1 MDRRF
6 SASTTPLLA
15 GVVKERTPEA
25 AIEKIR
31 YFEENGA
38 TAIDLHLSCLDD
50 EYKTVAQIKRIVDC
64 TELPMLG
71 LNYSRRYDWT
81 EIEET
86 EEERAELLM
95 KSVEAGI
102 SAVDLLGY
110 SFDPQSR
117 AKFVGE
123 DVYSFTKNNPLE
135 IVTDKAVIE
144 KQKEFIHRVHGMGK
158 EVLLSTHPDIPMN
171 GEQVIDLVLF
181 LAERNP
187 DIIKIV
193 TRCNTEE
200 ELIEAAVGHNENVG
214 PEVLEAREL
223 YNELY
228 QKYFPNGGASIF
240 TFEIKGGVEQAHKF
254 IDSLQIFSLLANVAD
269 AKSLVIHPA
278 TTTHSQ
284 LTEEELADQGIKPN
298 TIRLSIGVEHIDDIL
313 ADLQRGFDAVK

>member
-1 MDRRF
+1 MDKRF
-6 SASTTPLLA
+6 SASNTPLLA
-15 GVVKERTPEA
+15 GVVKERTPEE
-25 AIEKIR
+25 AIKKIR

-50 EYKTVAQIKRIVDC
+50 EYKTAEQIKRIVDC
-64 TELPMLG
+64 TNLPMLG

-110 SFDPQSR
+110 SFHPQSR
-117 AKFVGE
+117 GKFVGE

-144 KQKEFIHRVHGMGK
+144 KQKEFINRVHGMGK

-200 ELIEAAVGHNENVG
+200 ELIEAYDTMRRLKKLNLRQKISFHCCGEMGRTTRLINPILGSYMCFCTKSDDGNRIKEQLDIVTAV
-214 PEVLEAREL
+214 
-223 YNELY
+223 
-228 QKYFPNGGASIF
+228 
-240 TFEIKGGVEQAHKF
+240 KF
-254 IDSLQIFSLLANVAD
+254 FKQFGWIDSEN
-269 AKSLVIHPA
+269 
-278 TTTHSQ
+278 
-284 LTEEELADQGIKPN
+284 
-298 TIRLSIGVEHIDDIL
+298 
-313 ADLQRGFDAVK
+313 

>member
-50 EYKTVAQIKRIVDC
+50 EYKTVAQIKRIVAC
-64 TELPMLG
+64 TNLPMLG

-144 KQKEFIHRVHGMGK
+144 KQKEFINRVHGMGK

-171 GEQVIDLVLF
+171 GDQVIDLVLF

-200 ELIEAAVGHNENVG
+200 ELIEAYDTMRRLKKLNLKQKISFHCCGEMGRTTRLINPIFGSYMCFCTKADDGNRIKEQLDIVTAV
-214 PEVLEAREL
+214 
-223 YNELY
+223 
-228 QKYFPNGGASIF
+228 
-240 TFEIKGGVEQAHKF
+240 KF
-254 IDSLQIFSLLANVAD
+254 FKQFGWIDSEN
-269 AKSLVIHPA
+269 
-278 TTTHSQ
+278 
-284 LTEEELADQGIKPN
+284 
-298 TIRLSIGVEHIDDIL
+298 
-313 ADLQRGFDAVK
+313 

>member
-6 SASTTPLLA
+6 SASSTPLLA

-50 EYKTVAQIKRIVDC
+50 EYKTVEQIKRIVDC
-64 TELPMLG
+64 TSLPMLG

-81 EIEET
+81 EIEES
-86 EEERAELLM
+86 EEERAELLL

-110 SFDPQSR
+110 SFDLNSR
-117 AKFVGE
+117 GKFIGE
-123 DVYSFTKNNPLE
+123 DIYSFTKNNPLE

-144 KQKEFIHRVHGMGK
+144 KQKEFINRVHGMGK
-158 EVLLSTHPDIPMN
+158 EVLLSTHPDIPLN
-171 GEQVIDLVLF
+171 GDQVIDLVLF

-193 TRCNTEE
+193 TRCNTED
-200 ELIEAAVGHNENVG
+200 ELIEAYDTMRRLKKLNLRQKISFHCCGEMGRTTRLINPILGSYMCFCAKADDGNRIKEQLDIVTAV
-214 PEVLEAREL
+214 
-223 YNELY
+223 
-228 QKYFPNGGASIF
+228 
-240 TFEIKGGVEQAHKF
+240 KF
-254 IDSLQIFSLLANVAD
+254 FKQFGWIDSED
-269 AKSLVIHPA
+269 
-278 TTTHSQ
+278 
-284 LTEEELADQGIKPN
+284 
-298 TIRLSIGVEHIDDIL
+298 
-313 ADLQRGFDAVK
+313 

>member
-1 MDRRF
+1 M
-6 SASTTPLLA
+6 
-15 GVVKERTPEA
+15 
-25 AIEKIR
+25 
-31 YFEENGA
+31 
-38 TAIDLHLSCLDD
+38 HLSCLDD
-50 EYKTVAQIKRIVDC
+50 EYKTAEQIKRIVDC
-64 TELPMLG
+64 TNLPMLG

-110 SFDPQSR
+110 SFHPQSR

-144 KQKEFIHRVHGMGK
+144 RQKEFINRVHDMGK

-171 GEQVIDLVLF
+171 GDQVIDLVLF

-200 ELIEAAVGHNENVG
+200 ELIEAYDTMRRLKKLNLRQKISFHCCGEMGRTTRLINPILGSYMCFCTKADDGNRIKEQLDIVTAV
-214 PEVLEAREL
+214 
-223 YNELY
+223 
-228 QKYFPNGGASIF
+228 
-240 TFEIKGGVEQAHKF
+240 KF
-254 IDSLQIFSLLANVAD
+254 FKQFGWIDSEN
-269 AKSLVIHPA
+269 
-278 TTTHSQ
+278 
-284 LTEEELADQGIKPN
+284 
-298 TIRLSIGVEHIDDIL
+298 
-313 ADLQRGFDAVK
+313 

>member
-31 YFEENGA
+31 YFEGNGA
-38 TAIDLHLSCLDD
+38 TAIDLHLSCLDE

-144 KQKEFIHRVHGMGK
+144 KQKEFINRVHGMGK

-200 ELIEAAVGHNENVG
+200 ELIEAYDTMRRLKKLNLRQKISFHCCGEMGRTTRLINPILGSYMCFCTKADDGNRIKEQLDIVTAV
-214 PEVLEAREL
+214 
-223 YNELY
+223 
-228 QKYFPNGGASIF
+228 
-240 TFEIKGGVEQAHKF
+240 KF
-254 IDSLQIFSLLANVAD
+254 FKQFGWIDSEN
-269 AKSLVIHPA
+269 
-278 TTTHSQ
+278 
-284 LTEEELADQGIKPN
+284 
-298 TIRLSIGVEHIDDIL
+298 
-313 ADLQRGFDAVK
+313 

>member
-1 MDRRF
+1 MNKRF
-6 SASTTPLLA
+6 SASNTPLLA

-64 TELPMLG
+64 TNLPMLG

-123 DVYSFTKNNPLE
+123 DIYSFTKNNPLE

-144 KQKEFIHRVHGMGK
+144 KQKEFINRVHGMGK

-200 ELIEAAVGHNENVG
+200 ELIEAYDTMRRLKKLNLRQKISFHCCGEMGRTTRLINPILGSYMCFCTKADDGNRIKEQLDIVTAV
-214 PEVLEAREL
+214 
-223 YNELY
+223 
-228 QKYFPNGGASIF
+228 
-240 TFEIKGGVEQAHKF
+240 KF
-254 IDSLQIFSLLANVAD
+254 FKQFGWIDSEN
-269 AKSLVIHPA
+269 
-278 TTTHSQ
+278 
-284 LTEEELADQGIKPN
+284 
-298 TIRLSIGVEHIDDIL
+298 
-313 ADLQRGFDAVK
+313 

>member
-1 MDRRF
+1 MDKRF
-6 SASTTPLLA
+6 SASNTPLLA

-38 TAIDLHLSCLDD
+38 TAIDLHLSCLED
-50 EYKTVAQIKRIVDC
+50 EYKTVEQIKRIVDC

-86 EEERAELLM
+86 EEERAELLL

-110 SFDPQSR
+110 SFDLASR
-117 AKFVGE
+117 GKFVGE
-123 DVYSFTKNNPLE
+123 DKYSFTKNNPLE

-144 KQKEFIHRVHGMGK
+144 KQKEFIQRVHGMGK

-171 GEQVIDLVLF
+171 GDQLVDLVEF
-181 LAERNP
+181 LAERDP
-187 DIIKIV
+187 DVIKIV

-200 ELIEAAVGHNENVG
+200 ELVEAFDTMRRLKKLNLRQKISFHCCGEMGRTTRLINPVLGSYMCFCTKADDGNRIKEQLDIVTAVNFFKQFGW
-214 PEVLEAREL
+214 
-223 YNELY
+223 
-228 QKYFPNGGASIF
+228 
-240 TFEIKGGVEQAHKF
+240 
-254 IDSLQIFSLLANVAD
+254 IDSEN
-269 AKSLVIHPA
+269 
-278 TTTHSQ
+278 
-284 LTEEELADQGIKPN
+284 
-298 TIRLSIGVEHIDDIL
+298 
-313 ADLQRGFDAVK
+313 

>member
-1 MDRRF
+1 MNKRF

-64 TELPMLG
+64 TNLPMLG

-81 EIEET
+81 GIEET

-117 AKFVGE
+117 AKFAGE

-144 KQKEFIHRVHGMGK
+144 KQKEFINRVHGMGK

-200 ELIEAAVGHNENVG
+200 ELIEAYDTMRRLKKLNLKQKISFHCCGKMGRTTRLINPILGSYMCFCTKADDGNRIKEQLDIVTAV
-214 PEVLEAREL
+214 
-223 YNELY
+223 
-228 QKYFPNGGASIF
+228 
-240 TFEIKGGVEQAHKF
+240 KF
-254 IDSLQIFSLLANVAD
+254 FKQFGWIDSEN
-269 AKSLVIHPA
+269 
-278 TTTHSQ
+278 
-284 LTEEELADQGIKPN
+284 
-298 TIRLSIGVEHIDDIL
+298 
-313 ADLQRGFDAVK
+313 